1 VRGEA
6 GRRGRPLL
14 SQLALRVAAWLALA
28 VGVYAVLATASVL
41 GLFTGAFA
49 GGLGAVVALAV
60 LTDRPDPRTGRVA
73 RIALGVNVLALAI
86 FVAVLVVAW
95 LA

>member
-1 VRGEA
+1 VPPLLVPI
-6 GRRGRPLL
+6 GRR
-14 SQLALRVAAWLALA
+14 LALRSPAWLALA
-28 VGVYAVLATASVL
+28 VGVYAVLATASIL

-49 GGLGAVVALAV
+49 GALGAVAALAV

-73 RIALGVNVLALAI
+73 RIALGVNVLAFAI